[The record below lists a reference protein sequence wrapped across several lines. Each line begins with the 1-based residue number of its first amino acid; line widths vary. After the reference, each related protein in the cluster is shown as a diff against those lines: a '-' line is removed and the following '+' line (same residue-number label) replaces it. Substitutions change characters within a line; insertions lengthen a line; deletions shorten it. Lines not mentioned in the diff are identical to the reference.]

1 MQDGVS
7 AKLQE
12 GGTDQLEIVLVFTV
26 EGHYYDYFR
35 QAPTR
40 QPGSW
45 VQCKLKG
52 ATFSPEGQKSMKIRE
67 QTNDRSNKS
76 TRQVLNFP
84 FVVRTPIFGS
94 LSLVSFLSGVRKEE

>member
-12 GGTDQLEIVLVFTV
+12 GGTGQLEIVLVFT
-26 EGHYYDYFR
+26 EGHCYDYFR

-45 VQCKLKG
+45 VQCMLKG
-52 ATFSPEGQKSMKIRE
+52 ATGYTQPRGRE
-67 QTNDRSNKS
+67 IN
-76 TRQVLNFP
+76 
-84 FVVRTPIFGS
+84 
-94 LSLVSFLSGVRKEE
+94 E